1 MEIREV
7 TSLAEGLAAQ
17 AKDLYE
23 RSFPP
28 EERNGFDEM
37 IASLGGPPEADG
49 RPRLIIAVRDDA
61 LLGLSFFKYYSEPEF
76 GYLWYI
82 CVDLET
88 RGSGVGTKLYQDS
101 VAALT
106 QAARESGRRI
116 KGMIFEV
123 ERLDSQAH
131 PVIGDPIRRVKFYE
145 RLGARLILGYD
156 YWQPPKPPHGPV
168 PLQLMFHP
176 LDLPASECAS
186 PALAR
191 IITDFLH
198 FAQDTR
204 VTVDPEGLSLGH
216 LDAATR

>member
-7 TSLAEGLAAQ
+7 TSLPEGLAAQ

-23 RSFPP
+23 RSFPE

-37 IASLGGPPEADG
+37 IAALGGPPEADG

-61 LLGLSFFKYYSEPEF
+61 LLGLSFFKYYREAEI

-88 RGSGVGTKLYQDS
+88 RGSGIGTKLYQDS
-101 VAALT
+101 VAALI
-106 QAARESGRRI
+106 QAARESGGRI
-116 KGMIFEV
+116 KGIIFEV
-123 ERLDSQAH
+123 ERLDSEAH

-156 YWQPPKPPHGPV
+156 YRQPPKPPHGPV

-176 LDLPASECAS
+176 LDLPESECT
-186 PALAR
+186 PGQLAGLVM
-191 IITDFLH
+191 DFELH
-198 FAQDTR
+198 RHR
-204 VTVDPEGLSLGH
+204 VSVEVDPTGLQLAC